1 MKVRD
6 VMTKSVE
13 SITPETDLVTVA
25 RKMKELNVGSM
36 PVLDGDQLLGI
47 ITDRD
52 IVVRALAEGRS
63 PQGEQVRNYLTP
75 NPTTI
80 TPETDVKEAAEIMA
94 REQIRRLPVVENNR
108 LVGFLAIG
116 DLAVDVGKDRLVGDA
131 LEQISEP
138 AKPRT
143 RESGR

>member
-1 MKVRD
+1 MKVRE

-13 SITPETDLVTVA
+13 SVAPDSDLVAVA
-25 RKMKELNVGSM
+25 RKMKELNVGSI
-36 PVLDGDQLLGI
+36 PVMESDRLMGI

-52 IVVRALAEGRS
+52 IVVRAIAEGKNC
-63 PQGEQVRNYLTP
+63 QGEPVRNHLTP
-75 NPTTI
+75 NPTTV
-80 TPETDVKEAAEIMA
+80 TPDTDVKEAADIMA
-94 REQIRRLPVVENNR
+94 REQIRRLPVVESGK

-116 DLAVDVGKDRLVGDA
+116 DLAVDAGRDRMVGDA

-143 RESGR
+143 GGAGR